1 MAEARIQPNYRLVGT
16 RVPRHDAIA
25 KSRGLQRYSD
35 DIDVTQMLYA
45 KVKRSDYPAAI
56 LRKVD
61 TSKAK
66 ALPGVKAV
74 LTAED
79 VPVNAEITKFGQM
92 RDVGGGFE
100 GLYKALASGKVRWKG
115 DPIAIVAA
123 ETEEI
128 AEAACDLIE
137 IDYDV
142 QPGVFDP
149 REAMKKD
156 AYLVTSEDD
165 SNVIMETNIIS
176 GDVDAAWDECDVI
189 VESKYYTSPHDHAY
203 LETESGIGWMD
214 DNGVVTLR
222 VGTQVLE
229 HFRTI
234 AKVIGTDHIH
244 MRNMSCMMGGG
255 FGGKEDITVET
266 HIALLV
272 KATGRPVKLV
282 WNREESH
289 QCHSKRNPEYLH
301 YKTGAKKDGTLVA
314 QSADVVMDG
323 GAYTLCTPWVHMYST
338 YAGMGPF
345 VIPNTRMH
353 VTSCF
358 TNNTSSS
365 ANRGFGGPQVNFAY
379 NRQMYKLAKALDMP
393 MYELLLKNVVHNG
406 DPIPSGYIPEG
417 YCAMEEVLRG
427 VYKQLESKPKV
438 DRLPD
443 GRKVGRG
450 IAVGHMVTGRMT
462 FLHDSS
468 RVSVRLELDGTVTVR
483 AGVPD
488 LGAGQASSIAQI
500 CAEEFGLD
508 ITDVMPF
515 IMDTHL
521 TPLCGTTT
529 ATRQLYMSGNATLK
543 ACKIMKERLLDEA
556 EKLMG
561 IPADQL
567 RFGDHRIYF
576 RDNADTFMPFV
587 EVVNNLSNDG
597 GELECIAQFNAPFSE
612 VPDLL
617 NIRGRVNPDMTYTAK
632 GFEVAVDEETG
643 QAEILRMVIGA
654 DAGRCLNR
662 NSYEGQLEGG
672 AVYHSLW
679 ATTEDLAWI
688 NGIATCNN
696 YDGYL
701 LPTTVD
707 VPELEDVVL
716 ESGGGL
722 GPYGAKGIG
731 EPSDNDSAPAM
742 INAIADAVGVDMN
755 MNYMPVSPEKVLWA
769 IKGKSMEYNRPDV
782 WVEES
787 DPDCETLIH
796 EVPYHDP
803 VVKKNF

>member
-1 MAEARIQPNYRLVGT
+1 MFEAKIQPNYKLVGT

-35 DIDVTQMLYA
+35 DIDLPQMLYA

-56 LRKVD
+56 IKGID

-66 ALPGVKAV
+66 ALKGVKAV
-74 LTAED
+74 ITADD
-79 VPVNAEITKFGQM
+79 VHQNADITKFGQM

-100 GLYKALASGKVRWKG
+100 GLYKALASGKVRCKS
-115 DPIAIVAA
+115 DAIAIVAA
-123 ETEEI
+123 ETEEL
-128 AEAACDLIE
+128 AEEACKLIE
-137 IDYDV
+137 VDYDV

-149 REAMKKD
+149 REALKD
-156 AYLVTSEDD
+156 EYLVTSEDD
-165 SNVIMETNIIS
+165 SNLIMETRIMS
-176 GDVDAAWDECDVI
+176 GDVDKAWDECDVI
-189 VESKYYTSPHDHAY
+189 VEQDYYTSPHDHAY

-229 HFRTI
+229 HYRTI
-234 AKVIGTDHIH
+234 AKVLGLDHIH
-244 MRNMSCMMGGG
+244 LRNMSCMMGGG

-272 KATGRPVKLV
+272 QATHLPVKLV
-282 WNREESH
+282 WTREECH
-289 QCHSKRNPEYLH
+289 DTHSKRNPEFLH
-301 YKTGAKKDGTLVA
+301 YKTGAKKDGTIIA
-314 QSADVVMDG
+314 QSAEVVMDG

-338 YAGMGPF
+338 YAAMGPLK
-345 VIPNTRMH
+345 IENTSTH
-353 VTSCF
+353 VRSCF

-365 ANRGFGGPQVNFAY
+365 ANRGFGGPQVNYAY

-393 MYELLLKNVVHNG
+393 MYDIMMKNCVHNG
-406 DPIPSGYIPEG
+406 DPLPSGYIPEG
-417 YCAMEEVLRG
+417 YVAMEDVLRG
-427 VYKQLESKPKV
+427 VHDKLESVPKV

-443 GRKVGRG
+443 GRLVGRG
-450 IAVGHMVTGRMT
+450 LAMGHMVTGRMT

-488 LGAGQASSIAQI
+488 LGAGQAGSIAEI

-508 ITDVMPF
+508 IEEVMPF

-543 ACKIMKERLLDEA
+543 ACKIMKERLLEEA
-556 EKLMG
+556 SKLMD
-561 IPADQL
+561 IPPEQL
-567 RFGDHRIYF
+567 RFGDHKVYF

-597 GELECIAQFNAPFSE
+597 GCLECIAQFNAPFSE
-612 VPDLL
+612 VPTLN

-643 QAEILRMVIGA
+643 QVEILRMVIGA

-679 ATTEDLAWI
+679 AITEDLAWE
-688 NGIATCNN
+688 NGQAGSNS
-696 YDGYL
+696 YDSYL
-701 LPTTVD
+701 IPTTVD
-707 VPELEDVVL
+707 VPETEDVVL

-731 EPSDNDSAPAM
+731 EPSDNDSAPAC
-742 INAIADAVGVDMN
+742 INAICDAIGSDILSD
-755 MNYMPVSPEKVLWA
+755 YMPMTPEKILAA
-769 IKGKSMEYNRPDV
+769 IKGKTIEYNRPDI
-782 WVEES
+782 WAAES
-787 DPDCETLIH
+787 DPKCELLVH
-796 EVPYHDP
+796 EVPDTNK
-803 VVKKNF
+803 VTWVKH